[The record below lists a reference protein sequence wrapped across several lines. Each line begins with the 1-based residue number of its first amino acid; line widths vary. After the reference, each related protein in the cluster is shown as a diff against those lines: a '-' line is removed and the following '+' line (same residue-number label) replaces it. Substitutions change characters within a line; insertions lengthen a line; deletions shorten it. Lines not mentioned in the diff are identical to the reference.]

1 MLSRSPLSTPV
12 VPFISQR
19 LLFTFSLDSV
29 YLRICKLGNWAGL
42 GGKLVVPYA
51 HELPSKLKDA
61 NINGMM
67 IIEMM
72 MMVGTSLRW
81 ICRLARMQLK
91 WAADQ
96 DQNWVWVWVVLPSV
110 KSIHKLLPLNC
121 CTSCTASRR
130 DNVISRRLYVC
141 LHILH
146 WCFVF
151 RIFQWHNFRST
162 ENWAKL
168 CGSPLAT
175 FHKPTELTCLSTAA
189 DTVSRLP
196 FTRWHRKPK

>member
-1 MLSRSPLSTPV
+1 LKFEFSSISHGARRAYTQHSILFWAARSQNEAALPAAITISILQSPISFSGEVELQTAFYVNSHRHGSESSRVKSSRFEFLMLSRSPLSTPV

-96 DQNWVWVWVVLPSV
+96 DQN
-110 KSIHKLLPLNC
+110 
-121 CTSCTASRR
+121 
-130 DNVISRRLYVC
+130 
-141 LHILH
+141 
-146 WCFVF
+146 
-151 RIFQWHNFRST
+151 
-162 ENWAKL
+162 
-168 CGSPLAT
+168 
-175 FHKPTELTCLSTAA
+175 
-189 DTVSRLP
+189 
-196 FTRWHRKPK
+196 